1 VTLKAARA
9 NVFEMLNSALPAS
22 LDGLKLR
29 AQMAEALGEGGWQD
43 ATCRLAAISRIKASI
58 EAGRAAAFQKLDGAS
73 GGLEAARFLS
83 GVMNGVL
90 VAVYDSLAGEA
101 AAAAD
106 GISLLAI
113 GGFGAGELAP
123 SSDIDILFLKPDL
136 ASDSQTAF
144 LERVIYVL
152 WDSGLDIG
160 GGAVRTIHETLEIAQ
175 ANVGERTSL
184 LSMRHLAGD
193 PGPSER
199 LRQAL
204 RDEADSTGES
214 FVEAKLAERDNRISK
229 TGKSRYT
236 VEPNLKESK
245 GGLRDLQLLRWLAQF
260 LYGADAFERWVSSG
274 LLTVSDVEKYLHAW
288 DFFWTIRFHIH
299 DIVGGKDD
307 RLTFD
312 IQPEI
317 AARMGFDDAQ
327 AESAVERFMRRYF
340 LTAMDVGGLTRL
352 VCAKLESDHRKS
364 RPRGLARFL
373 PEQDALGEPV
383 DPAFKLID
391 GRLNFVDPA
400 AIDADPV
407 LLMRLFW
414 AASAMG
420 TDLHPDA
427 IAVIGQNIRRIDDEF
442 RTDPRAVRVFFS
454 ILLDSAAPHLVL
466 RLMTEAGLLGQFV
479 PEFGAIVARTQF
491 NMYHR
496 YTVDEHTLHLIGLLR
511 EIETGDLIDDHPIA
525 SRIVHDIKN
534 RRALHLA
541 ALLHDTGKG
550 RGDQC
555 VEGALQARSACA
567 RFGLPKA
574 EIELVAWLVRSHLL
588 MSDTAQRRDIGDP
601 RTVIEFAREVGSVER
616 LNLLTLLTVIDIR
629 AVGPGIWNGWKGQ
642 LLRDLYAAT
651 RNVLEGDSSG
661 DGEADIRNLLHGQA
675 NEAREAFRQ
684 KLQRVDEKFGETWT
698 EELDDSYWLSFSES
712 DRLRHAAFVR
722 AARDRGDL
730 VAAAA
735 RIDKRRAATEVML
748 IAPDRHRLFAD
759 IVGVLASLGANVVG
773 AQVSTTAS
781 GDAFDVFYVQ
791 DASGQPF
798 GFDRERARDVL
809 AERVRRAASG
819 SKSRSTARP
828 AQRLTRRA
836 AAFTVIPAV
845 SVDQRAAETATL
857 IEASGRDRPGLLA
870 DLSTVLAEAGLEL
883 QSARIDGYGERA
895 TDVFYVLKNGAK
907 LTNEADISAVKSGLL
922 AVLAEEEARIEEK
935 ARTRGLARARASAG
949 R

>member
-1 VTLKAARA
+1 
-9 NVFEMLNSALPAS
+9 MLVSALPAS

-29 AQMAEALGEGGWQD
+29 AELAAALGEKGWADPPSRQ
-43 ATCRLAAISRIKASI
+43 AAIGRIKAAIS
-58 EAGRAAAFQKLDGAS
+58 EGREAAFRKLDGS
-73 GGLEAARFLS
+73 GGGLEAARFLS
-83 GVMNGVL
+83 GVMNAVL
-90 VAVYDSLAGEA
+90 GAAYDSLAAEA
-101 AAAAD
+101 GKAAN

-113 GGFGAGELAP
+113 GGYGAGELAP
-123 SSDIDILFLKPDL
+123 SSDIDILFLKPDRGGK
-136 ASDSQTAF
+136 AQEAF
-144 LERVIYVL
+144 LEQVTYVL

-160 GGAVRTIHETLEIAQ
+160 GGAVRTIKQTLKIA
-175 ANVGERTSL
+175 NENIGERTSL
-184 LSMRHLAGD
+184 LSLRHLAGD
-193 PGPSER
+193 PAPAEA

-204 RDEADSTGES
+204 RAEAQSSGAE
-214 FVEAKLAERDNRISK
+214 FVEAKLAERDNRIAK
-229 TGKSRYT
+229 AGNSRYT
-236 VEPNLKESK
+236 VEPNVKESK

-274 LLTVSDVEKYLHAW
+274 LLTVSDVEKYLRAS
-288 DFFWTIRFHIH
+288 DFLWTVRFHIH
-299 DIVGGKDD
+299 AIVGGKDD

-312 IQPEI
+312 IQPEV
-317 AARMGFDDAQ
+317 AARMGYDDKA

-340 LTAMDVGGLTRL
+340 LTAMDVGSLTRL

-373 PEQDALGEPV
+373 PETDTDGDPV
-383 DPAFKLID
+383 DKAFRLVD
-391 GRLNFVDPA
+391 GRLDFVDPA
-400 AIDADPV
+400 DIEGDPV

-414 AASAMG
+414 AASMMG
-420 TDLHPDA
+420 VDLHPDA
-427 IAVIGQNIRRIDDEF
+427 IAIVGQNIRRIDDEF
-442 RTDPRAVRVFFS
+442 RSDPRAVRVFFS

-466 RLMTEAGLLGQFV
+466 RLMTEAGLLGQFI
-479 PEFGAIVARTQF
+479 PEFGGIVARTQF

-511 EIETGDLIDDHPIA
+511 EIETGDHKSDHPVA
-525 SRIVHDIKN
+525 SRIVHDIKF

-550 RGDQC
+550 KGDQC
-555 VEGALQARSACA
+555 EEGALQARTACT
-567 RFGLPKA
+567 RLGLPK
-574 EIELVAWLVRSHLL
+574 EEVELVAWLVRSHLL

-601 RTVIEFAREVGSVER
+601 RTVIEFAREVGSLER

-661 DGEADIRNLLHGQA
+661 EGEAEVRALLKAQA
-675 NEAREAFRQ
+675 DEARNAFRE
-684 KLQRVDEKFGETWT
+684 KLKRVDDDFATAWIKD
-698 EELDDSYWLSFSES
+698 LDDSYWLSFSEA

-735 RIDKRRAATEVML
+735 RIDKRRAATEVMM
-748 IAPDRHRLFAD
+748 IAPDRDRLFAD
-759 IVGVLASLGANVVG
+759 IVAVLASLGANVVG

-781 GDAFDVFYVQ
+781 GEAFDVFYVQ
-791 DASGQPF
+791 EANGQPY
-798 GFDRERARDVL
+798 GHERERARDAL

-819 SKSRSTARP
+819 TKSRPTRP

-836 AAFTVIPAV
+836 AAFSVIP
-845 SVDQRAAETATL
+845 SVIIDQTAAETATL

-870 DLSTVLAEAGLEL
+870 DLSEVLADAGLAL

-895 TDVFYVLKNGAK
+895 TDVFYVLKDGKK
-907 LTNEADISAVKSGLL
+907 LTGDDEVAEVKAALL
-922 AVLAEEEARIEEK
+922 AVLAEEEARVEEK
-935 ARTRGLARARASAG
+935 AKTRGLARARASAG

>member
-1 VTLKAARA
+1 
-9 NVFEMLNSALPAS
+9 MLVSSLPAS

-29 AQMAEALGEGGWQD
+29 AELAAALGGKGWQD
-43 ATCRLAAISRIKASI
+43 TAARLAAITRIKASI
-58 EAGRAAAFQKLDGAS
+58 EAGREAAFRKLDGAS

-83 GVMNGVL
+83 GVMNAVL
-90 VAVYDSLAGEA
+90 GAVFDSLAAEA
-101 AAAAD
+101 GKPAD

-113 GGFGAGELAP
+113 GGYGAGELAP
-123 SSDIDILFLKPDL
+123 SSDIDILFIKPDR
-136 ASDSQTAF
+136 ASKAQNAF
-144 LERVIYVL
+144 LEQVIYVL
-152 WDSGLDIG
+152 WDCGLDIG
-160 GGAVRTIHETLEIAQ
+160 GGAVRTIDETLKIADT
-175 ANVGERTSL
+175 NIGERTSL
-184 LSMRHLAGD
+184 LSLRHIAGD
-193 PGPSER
+193 PGLAEK

-204 RDEADSTGES
+204 RDEAQSKGAA
-214 FVEAKLAERDNRISK
+214 FVEAKLAERDSRIAK
-229 TGKSRYT
+229 AGRSRYT

-245 GGLRDLQLLRWLAQF
+245 GGLRDLQLMRWLAQF

-274 LLTVSDVEKYLHAW
+274 LLTVSDVEKYLRAS

-299 DIVGGKDD
+299 AIIGGKDD

-317 AARMGFDDAQ
+317 AARMGFDDAE

-340 LTAMDVGGLTRL
+340 LTAMDVGSLTRL
-352 VCAKLESDHRKS
+352 VCAKLEADHRKS

-373 PEQDALGEPV
+373 PEKDTLGEPV
-383 DPAFKLID
+383 DAAFRLVD
-391 GRLNFVDPA
+391 GRLDFA
-400 AIDADPV
+400 AGVAIENDPV

-427 IAVIGQNIRRIDDEF
+427 IAVVGQNIRLIDDDF
-442 RTDPRAVRVFFS
+442 RSDPRAVRVFFS
-454 ILLDSAAPHLVL
+454 ILLDSAAPQLVL
-466 RLMTEAGLLGQFV
+466 RLMTEAGLLGKFL
-479 PEFGAIVARTQF
+479 PEFGSIVARTQF

-496 YTVDEHTLHLIGLLR
+496 YTVDEHTLQLIGLLR
-511 EIETGDLIDDHPIA
+511 EIETGDHPNDHPIA
-525 SRIVHDIKN
+525 TKIVHDIKN

-550 RGDQC
+550 KGDQC
-555 VEGALQARSACA
+555 VEGALQARMACT
-567 RFGLPKA
+567 RLGLPKA
-574 EIELVAWLVRSHLL
+574 EVELVAWLVRSHLL

-601 RTVIEFAREVGSVER
+601 RTVIEFAREVGSMER

-629 AVGPGIWNGWKGQ
+629 SVGPGIWNGWKGQ
-642 LLRDLYAAT
+642 LLRDLYSAT
-651 RNVLEGDSSG
+651 RNVLEGDTSG
-661 DGEADIRNLLHGQA
+661 EGEAEIRALLKGQA
-675 NEAREAFRQ
+675 DDARALFRE
-684 KLQRVDEKFGETWT
+684 KLKRVDDEFARNWT
-698 EELDDSYWLSFSES
+698 ADLDDSYWLSFSEA

-722 AARDRGDL
+722 AARARGDL

-735 RIDKRRAATEVML
+735 RIDKRRAATEVMM
-748 IAPDRHRLFAD
+748 IAPDRDRLFAD
-759 IVGVLASLGANVVG
+759 IVAVLAQLGANVVG

-781 GDAFDVFYVQ
+781 GEAFDVFYVQ
-791 DASGQPF
+791 DASGQPY
-798 GFDRERARDVL
+798 GFDRERARDAL

-819 SKSRSTARP
+819 SKSRSGTRP

-836 AAFTVIPAV
+836 TAFTVIPSV
-845 SVDQRAAETATL
+845 SIDQQAAETATL

-870 DLSTVLAEAGLEL
+870 DLSEVLADAGLAL

-895 TDVFYVLKNGAK
+895 TDVFYVLKDGQK
-907 LTNEADISAVKSGLL
+907 LSDTAQIADIKAALL
-922 AVLAEEEARIEEK
+922 AVLAEEEARIEET